1 MHRDD
6 ENREDVPNLDDRG
19 EFFDAAKF
27 TAFTAT
33 TAKNEF
39 GQLLDM
45 VNAGRKVVITKHDTP
60 KAVILSVDEF
70 KAITEQGVRR
80 LNALTEQFDAL
91 LADMQKPETRAGM
104 EAFFDMTPEQLGEA
118 AVKAA
123 RKRPRS

>member
-1 MHRDD
+1 MHQDD
-6 ENREDVPNLDDRG
+6 DSQDHAPQLDGHG
-19 EFFDAAKF
+19 ELFDAAMF

-33 TAKNEF
+33 NAKNEF
-39 GQLLDM
+39 GQVLDM

-70 KAITEQGVRR
+70 RAITEQGVRR

-91 LADMQKPETRAGM
+91 LADMQKPETRARM

-123 RKRPRS
+123 RKPPGS